1 MLGMAFL
8 EAILKLCDK
17 YTLYGKQ
24 VTLTLVCN
32 NKCKMDRIW
41 IQAIHHYNYIL
52 KIYSKYQ
59 EQMLKPKQVTES
71 EGMIF
76 GQCIILDGVRRAKLI
91 CHCKCCLQSWAHF
104 WVCC

>member
-32 NKCKMDRIW
+32 NKCKMD
-41 IQAIHHYNYIL
+41 
-52 KIYSKYQ
+52 KI
-59 EQMLKPKQVTES
+59 
-71 EGMIF
+71 
-76 GQCIILDGVRRAKLI
+76 
-91 CHCKCCLQSWAHF
+91 
-104 WVCC
+104 